1 MDAEVMP
8 VSAVHTKKML
18 ILDILEVLKRHTDAE
33 HPMTQ
38 KEIIAALD
46 LEYGLS
52 VDRKA
57 VKRNLE
63 DLTDAGYPIRCGSET
78 ARTFIDLKTGET
90 EENVMASDF
99 YYEHDFSDGELRL
112 LIDSLLFS
120 KHIPCSQ
127 CRQLVEKLEGL
138 SNDKFRSRVR
148 HIRSMP
154 ENQPENKQLFY
165 TIEILDEAIS
175 KHRQVEITYNGY
187 GTDLKLHPHLNREGK
202 PRRLVLNPYQIAASN
217 GLYYLIC
224 NADSHDDVANY
235 RVDRITDIKLLDTHA
250 KPMRDV
256 QGLEHGLDLPKHM
269 AEHLYMYPGKSE
281 SVVFRAKKYLLNDLV
296 DWFGKEIRF
305 SNETA
310 DTVDCRVH
318 VNLQAMRMWC
328 MQYALHVEVLEP
340 KELREQLEGDLR
352 NALKQY
358 KSKA

>member
-18 ILDILEVLKRHTDAE
+18 IPDILEVLKRHTDAE

-78 ARTFIDLKTGET
+78 ARTFVDLKTGET

-187 GTDLKLHPHLNREGK
+187 GTDKKLHPHLSKEGK
-202 PRRLVLNPYQIAASN
+202 PRRLVLNPYQIAATN
-217 GLYYLIC
+217 GRYYLIC
-224 NADSHDDVANY
+224 NADRFDDVANY
-235 RVDRITDIKLLDTHA
+235 RVDRITDIKLLDTPM

-256 QGLEHGLDLPKHM
+256 KGLEGGLDLPRHM
-269 AEHLYMYPGKSE
+269 AEHLYMFPGPSRL
-281 SVVFRAKKYLLNDLV
+281 VTFRAKKYILNDLI
-296 DWFGKEIRF
+296 DWFGKDIRF
-305 SNETA
+305 SNETEE
-310 DTVDCRVH
+310 TVDCCVR
-318 VNLQAMRMWC
+318 VNLLAMRMWA
-328 MQYALHVEVLEP
+328 MQYALHV
-340 KELREQLEGDLR
+340 D
-352 NALKQY
+352 
-358 KSKA
+358 

>member
-1 MDAEVMP
+1 MDTEVIHMP
-8 VSAVHTKKML
+8 AIHTKKML

-38 KEIIAALD
+38 KQIIAALEE
-46 LEYGLS
+46 EYGLS
-52 VDRKA
+52 ADRKA
-57 VKRNLE
+57 IKRNLD
-63 DLTDAGYPIRCGSET
+63 DLIDAGYPIRCGSET
-78 ARTFIDLKTGET
+78 TRVFADPETGET
-90 EENVMASDF
+90 QENVMASDF

-120 KHIPCSQ
+120 KHTPHNQ
-127 CRQLVEKLEGL
+127 RNQLVEKLEGL
-138 SNDKFRSRVR
+138 SNDRFRYRVR
-148 HIRSMP
+148 HIRTMP
-154 ENQPENKQLFY
+154 QDQPENKQLFY
-165 TIEILDEAIS
+165 TVEVLDEAIS
-175 KHRQVEITYNGY
+175 RHRQVEITYNGY

-235 RVDRITDIKLLDTHA
+235 RVDRITDIKLLDTPA

-296 DWFGKEIRF
+296 DWFGKGIRF

-318 VNLQAMRMWC
+318 VNLQAMRMWA
-328 MQYALHVEVLEP
+328 MQYALHVEVLKP
-340 KELREQLEGDLR
+340 KELRERIIEDLQ
-352 NALKQY
+352 NAKNNYQNV
-358 KSKA
+358 